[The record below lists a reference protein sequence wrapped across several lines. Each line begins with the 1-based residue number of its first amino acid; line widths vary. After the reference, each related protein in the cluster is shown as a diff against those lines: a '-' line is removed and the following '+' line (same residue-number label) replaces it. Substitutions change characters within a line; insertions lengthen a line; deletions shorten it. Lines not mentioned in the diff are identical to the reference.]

1 MSSPSPPVP
10 GTERTLKR
18 DFSVLREFHS
28 SSDPNML
35 VLYHHIR
42 DRAYD
47 AFNAQEY
54 NAQMLKYYANGFT
67 AVEVVPRSVGG
78 LEYVLVSLRHSVE
91 SSNSLCELAYLVQR
105 QFAGISMLAKK
116 RCFACHKPTAKRCS
130 QCQCAMFCS
139 AECLRA
145 SWGEHKALCKAVKK
159 AGAPRVAGD
168 DENLEIA
175 L

>member
-47 AFNAQEY
+47 AFNAREY

-78 LEYVLVSLRHSVE
+78 LEYMLVSLRHSVE
-91 SSNSLCELAYLVQR
+91 SSNSLCEL
-105 QFAGISMLAKK
+105 
-116 RCFACHKPTAKRCS
+116 
-130 QCQCAMFCS
+130 
-139 AECLRA
+139 
-145 SWGEHKALCKAVKK
+145 
-159 AGAPRVAGD
+159 
-168 DENLEIA
+168 
-175 L
+175 